1 MPTAIIGGKEEI
13 MSSAFVRE
21 GETPQVFSSRDSAE
35 SAAKLNA
42 SMDAGQFT
50 YEVRAR
56 QRGGFMVAR
65 LDKNGNFQGWVSDS

>member
-1 MPTAIIGGKEEI
+1 

-21 GETPQVFSSRDSAE
+21 GETPQVFSSRERAE

-42 SMDAGQFT
+42 SMDGGRFT

-56 QRGGFMVAR
+56 ERGGFMVAR
-65 LDKNGNFQGWVSDS
+65 LDKDGNFQEWVSES